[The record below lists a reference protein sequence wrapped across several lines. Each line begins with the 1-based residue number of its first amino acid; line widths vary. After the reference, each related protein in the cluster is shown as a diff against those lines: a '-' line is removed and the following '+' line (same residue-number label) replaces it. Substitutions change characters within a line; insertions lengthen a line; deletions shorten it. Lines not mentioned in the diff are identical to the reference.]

1 MSSDCTA
8 PEIADPHMAII
19 ASVLFRA
26 GYDAGA
32 AANRRVGSAAAMLN
46 DKIRSGETD
55 LGRLER
61 YLDDFFGRPVADVAL
76 FAPVLPRFAIQG
88 LPAKSQAQAHSGVTI
103 LPLQEQIGIH
113 K

>member
-1 MSSDCTA
+1 MSS
-8 PEIADPHMAII
+8 PETADPHTTII

-32 AANRRVGSAAAMLN
+32 VANRRVGSAAAMLS
-46 DKIRSGETD
+46 DKIGSGEAD
-55 LGRLER
+55 FGRLER
-61 YLDDFFGRPVADVAL
+61 YLNDFFGRPVVDVAL

-88 LPAKSQAQAHSGVTI
+88 LPAKSQAKARSFTI
-103 LPLQEQIGIH
+103 VPLQEQIGTH

>member
-1 MSSDCTA
+1 MSSYYAA
-8 PEIADPHMAII
+8 PEIADPHTAII

-61 YLDDFFGRPVADVAL
+61 YLSDFLGRPVVEIAL

-88 LPAKSQAQAHSGVTI
+88 LPAKSQAQARNGVTI
-103 LPLQEQIGIH
+103 LPLQEQIGTH